1 MRYLNAI
8 LTIIAILL
16 AVVGFRL
23 FELRIAYTSQSQ
35 ATEQVINAQ
44 QAVINSN
51 QKLEVSLNDL
61 RKQIADIGSQLTRK

>member
-1 MRYLNAI
+1 MKYLNVI

-16 AVVGFRL
+16 AAVGFRL
-23 FELRIAYTSQSQ
+23 YELRIAYTSQSQ

-51 QKLEVSLNDL
+51 QKLEVSLNEL